1 MLLNVL
7 LQATP
12 TAASSSNTGMIVI
25 IIIVVFL
32 LMFVFMGVFLA
43 QRYKRCPSNK
53 ILVVFGKGVGG
64 GTSRCIHGG
73 AALVWPLI
81 QDFAYLGLEPRY
93 IDVDLRSALT
103 KKNIRVNIPAA
114 FTIAIGTQPQ
124 LMNAAA
130 ERLLGLD
137 DRAIHTQAAEIITGQ
152 LRQVIATLSIEEI
165 NLDRDRFLAEVH
177 DKVTAELHK
186 IGLDTINVNIRDI
199 TDESGYIDAIGKRA
213 AAEAIN
219 KAKVEVAEQEKTG
232 AAGEALPN
240 RERVIAVSNETAI
253 ATEGKK
259 KAERDQRI
267 ALANLE
273 AETIEA
279 ESQAKRKQ
287 EVTIAL
293 QTAETEKGKKEAERN
308 RRVAQATFEAQSIEG
323 ENTAKATIA
332 SKNATLAQAE
342 AESRQKGEVAKADA
356 QRTIFEAEKKLQL
369 ARLEK
374 EVIVQQEIQKRT
386 IEIDASAEAEKR
398 RIEAR
403 GEADAILAK
412 YNAEAEG
419 TRAVLEAK
427 AEGYRKLVEA
437 CAARPDIAP
446 TLLMIEKLPEIVAE
460 QVKAIQNLKIDKV
473 TVWDSGNGANGKG
486 GTANFLSSMIQS
498 LPQVHE
504 LAEQAG
510 IKLPAFLGSMTSG
523 KADAGAEP
531 SLEARTGKG
540 KA

>member
-1 MLLNVL
+1 MNLLTLMPLALGVEEFL
-7 LQATP
+7 VIL
-12 TAASSSNTGMIVI
+12 GFLIVAFALTFI
-25 IIIVVFL
+25 FL
-32 LMFVFMGVFLA
+32 VIN
-43 QRYKRCPSNK
+43 RYKRCPSNK

-64 GTSRCIHGG
+64 GTARCIHGG

-81 QDFAYLGLEPRY
+81 QDYAYLGLEPRY

-114 FTIAIGTQPQ
+114 FTIAIGTAPQ
-124 LMNAAA
+124 LMQAAA

-137 DRAIHTQAAEIITGQ
+137 DRAIQVQASEIIIGQ
-152 LRQVIATLSIEEI
+152 LRQVIALMSIEEI
-165 NLDRDRFLAEVH
+165 NSDRDRFLVEVN
-177 DKVTAELHK
+177 DKVAAELHK
-186 IGLDTINVNIRDI
+186 IGLETINVNIRDI

-232 AAGEALPN
+232 AAGEALQN

-273 AETIEA
+273 AETIQA
-279 ESQAKRKQ
+279 ESEAKRKQ
-287 EVTIAL
+287 EITVAL

-323 ENTAKATIA
+323 ENTAKANIA
-332 SKNATLAQAE
+332 ARNATLAQAE
-342 AESRQKGEVAKADA
+342 AEARQKGEVAKADA
-356 QRTIFEAEKKLQL
+356 QRAIFEAEKKLQL
-369 ARLEK
+369 AKLEK
-374 EVIVQQEIQKRT
+374 EVIVQQEIHKRT
-386 IEIDASAEAEKR
+386 IEIDAAAEAEKR
-398 RIEAR
+398 RLEAK
-403 GEADAILAK
+403 GDADAILAK

-419 TRAVLEAK
+419 MRAVLEAK
-427 AEGYRKLVEA
+427 ADGYRKLVDA
-437 CAARPDIAP
+437 CASRPDIAP

-523 KADAGAEP
+523 KADANDEP
-531 SLEARTGKG
+531 SLDSKHGKG